1 MQFVDSERKQ
11 KLQEIEVLKVEAE
24 MRLSHVKDK
33 ASALAAREKAVNKAE
48 LIQQVGLIK
57 DDDIEVVQRM
67 KNDI

>member
-1 MQFVDSERKQ
+1 
-11 KLQEIEVLKVEAE
+11 
-24 MRLSHVKDK
+24 MRLSHAKDK

-67 KNDI
+67 KNDMQSL